1 MWGVWTDLKFE
12 VQNLKSFEKFNI
24 ADQIMLKKKVKMKN
38 YYMFLLKIYFAN
50 FDRLQLKNTIK
61 KYSCGG
67 SWQISETKL
76 IKIMEIELRNEDLK
90 RLKAIFC
97 QKRKVFT
104 KICIKLRLKKFAF

>member
-24 ADQIMLKKKVKMKN
+24 ADQTTLRKKVKMNN

-61 KYSCGG
+61 SIRVGG
-67 SWQISETKL
+67 HG
-76 IKIMEIELRNEDLK
+76 
-90 RLKAIFC
+90 
-97 QKRKVFT
+97 
-104 KICIKLRLKKFAF
+104 KFRQQN